1 MNAHAIALCVLVA
14 AMGVAGRFA
23 TGTQF
28 TGSTESQLHEIA
40 CAQPAK
46 SDDPWNIKNL
56 YDCST
61 STLYIPY
68 QLWSGAKWDG
78 SKSEACMHAVRST
91 VAASD
96 RSETRIVGPKPWK
109 NPKSGVT
116 EAVWSQE
123 KADGSKA
130 QYYTCHE
137 KGIGRVYDSRG
148 HHAFKQGRCVFP
160 AGNGWALAV
169 KRDCRDSAI
178 EITAIALNEKNELE
192 SIEFNGWTGATL
204 DHHYRYAPNVGM
216 TNAWAQ

>member
-1 MNAHAIALCVLVA
+1 MNTHAIALCVLVA

-28 TGSTESQLHEIA
+28 TGATESQLHAIA
-40 CAQPAK
+40 CTESAK

-68 QLWSGAKWDG
+68 QLWTGAKWDG
-78 SKSEACMHAVRST
+78 SKAEACMHAASAT
-91 VAASD
+91 VPANGA
-96 RSETRIVGPKPWK
+96 RIAGPKRWK
-109 NPKSGVT
+109 NPKTGVT
-116 EAVWSQE
+116 ETVWSE
-123 KADGSKA
+123 AKADGSEA
-130 QYYTCHE
+130 QYFTCHA

-148 HHAFKQGRCVFP
+148 RHVFRQGRCAFP
-160 AGNGWALAV
+160 AGRGWGLAV
-169 KRDCRDSAI
+169 RRTCADSAI
-178 EITAIALNEKNELE
+178 EITAIALNDRNELE
-192 SIEFNGWTGATL
+192 SIEFNGWTGKTL